1 MIAEPITVDSA
12 VKWAGGETRMVG
24 ESSLAL
30 EHVTIDSRIDESG
43 AVFVALPG
51 SNSDGHQYVEDF
63 LEIPLRAAIVRQDF
77 FDVNRQ
83 KLVGLVQKNNG
94 AVIAA
99 QDPLSTLGKIAK
111 GYLGQFSNQQRVAI
125 TGSNGKTATKE
136 LLRAM
141 LAEHGQTFA
150 SAGNYNSAIG
160 VPLSALEVKATDEYL
175 IFEVGTGYKGEI
187 SAICSVIEPEY
198 VLITNIG
205 HAHIEFFGSQEAIA
219 AEKIALAGESPN
231 LKKLFITSVDGFPQD
246 VLENISDKLVLYA
259 EIGEYTNVTEG
270 IQVTIDEYSCV
281 VPVLGSFQ
289 RMNISGAAAVARE
302 LGCTDQEII
311 AGLPKYHIQF
321 GRMERLYGKITV
333 LQDCYNANPESMRE
347 ALQILDSFALSDE
360 DGANGSTVAVLG
372 SMKELGSMSREL
384 HREILELAA
393 SLRINKIFCCGREFK
408 DAWSDAARPPG
419 FDAGCIQFFDTLQEL
434 QPVLV
439 GKINTGDVLL
449 LKGSRAHKLERIS
462 DGLRAAGWVE

>member
-1 MIAEPITVDSA
+1 M
-12 VKWAGGETRMVG
+12 K
-24 ESSLAL
+24 
-30 EHVTIDSRIDESG
+30 SG
-43 AVFVALPG
+43 
-51 SNSDGHQYVEDF
+51 
-63 LEIPLRAAIVRQDF
+63 R
-77 FDVNRQ
+77 
-83 KLVGLVQKNNG
+83 
-94 AVIAA
+94 
-99 QDPLSTLGKIAK
+99 
-111 GYLGQFSNQQRVAI
+111 
-125 TGSNGKTATKE
+125 
-136 LLRAM
+136 
-141 LAEHGQTFA
+141 
-150 SAGNYNSAIG
+150 
-160 VPLSALEVKATDEYL
+160 
-175 IFEVGTGYKGEI
+175 GTKGEI

-231 LKKLFITSVDGFPQD
+231 LKKLFITSVDRFPQD
-246 VLENISDKLVLYA
+246 VLESISDKLVLYA

-270 IQVTIDEYSCV
+270 IEVTIDEYSCV

-360 DGANGSTVAVLG
+360 DDARGSTIAVLG

-384 HREILELAA
+384 HTEILELTA
-393 SLRINKIFCCGREFK
+393 SLRINKIFCCGREFR
-408 DAWSDAARPPG
+408 DAWSGAARPG
-419 FDAGCIQFFDTLQEL
+419 RF
-434 QPVLV
+434 
-439 GKINTGDVLL
+439 
-449 LKGSRAHKLERIS
+449 
-462 DGLRAAGWVE
+462 